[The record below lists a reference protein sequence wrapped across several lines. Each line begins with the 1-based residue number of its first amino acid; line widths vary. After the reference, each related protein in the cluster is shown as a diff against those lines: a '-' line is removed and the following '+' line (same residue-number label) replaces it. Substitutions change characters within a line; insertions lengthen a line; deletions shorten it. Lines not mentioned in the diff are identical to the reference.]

1 MTKAADTAATR
12 VEKVA
17 VTEAK
22 RIIRAAIDT
31 GARKGDLQ
39 AARDEAAAVMAAA
52 FTLGELTRAA
62 S

>member
-1 MTKAADTAATR
+1 MSKAADTAATR

-22 RIIRAAIDT
+22 RIIRHAIDH
-31 GARKGDLQ
+31 GHNLRVART
-39 AARDEAAAVMAAA
+39 EAAAVMAAA

>member
-1 MTKAADTAATR
+1 MTTKIADTAATR
-12 VEKVA
+12 VENVA

-22 RIIRAAIDT
+22 RIIRLAIDC
-31 GARKGDLQ
+31 GHNLP